1 MFSKSL
7 HWCAFILSLATSW
20 CLQPLDHRL
29 HVPDW
34 KWEMKVRERNRW
46 RERSRMGKLDQ
57 GVGDYGKA
65 KDRGK
70 EVDEKEN
77 EEREA

>member
-1 MFSKSL
+1 
-7 HWCAFILSLATSW
+7 
-20 CLQPLDHRL
+20 
-29 HVPDW
+29 
-34 KWEMKVRERNRW
+34 
-46 RERSRMGKLDQ
+46 MGKLDQ

-77 EEREA
+77 EEREEGVEGWGKNLPR